1 MSPADAAD
9 EVQRSVQA
17 VVHVEEEL
25 VEVARG
31 HGRLAFGLSF
41 DGAVFP
47 LHATMDARG
56 ADSLTTVWIQPRRPV
71 KKVSTRRR

>member
-1 MSPADAAD
+1 VD
-9 EVQRSVQA
+9 
-17 VVHVEEEL
+17 VEEQL

-47 LHATMDARG
+47 LHLPWMPG
-56 ADSLTTVWIQPRRPV
+56 SADSLTSVELTPAAVKTVSARR
-71 KKVSTRRR
+71 S